1 MNAPRAPN
9 AIEHIVIFGGG
20 SAGWMSAAALSRFA
34 ERSGVRITLI
44 ESDEIGIVGVG
55 EATIPP
61 INQFNALIGID
72 ENEFV
77 AATRGSYKLGIEFVD
92 WRRKGDRYL
101 HPFGRYGADIEAVNF
116 HQVWF
121 RHRAGGGASAL
132 DEYCLNAVAA
142 RKGRVARPSGDP
154 RSVLSSF
161 AYAFHFD
168 ASLYARF
175 LRRIAEARGVLRIE
189 GKVARALRNA
199 QTGFVIGLA
208 MDDGR
213 VIEGDLFID
222 CSGFRSALL
231 GGELGVGY
239 EDWSHWLPCDRAV
252 AMPCDRVSP
261 IIPYTR
267 ATALEAGWRW
277 RIPLQHRT
285 GNGYV
290 YCSAQISDDAAAA
303 ALRSELDAPASG
315 EPRFLRFTAGR
326 RRRFWE
332 KNVVAI
338 GLAGGFLEPL
348 ESTSIHLIQAGVSK
362 LIALFPDKRF
372 DPVLAAEY
380 NRLTAMQFEQV
391 RDFIILHYKAVERGE
406 TLWRAAA
413 AMPVPETLERKMA
426 LFRESGRIF
435 RFEDELF
442 GESNWLA
449 VMLGQGVT
457 PRRYDPMADALPFDA
472 VERHLAAMRSAI
484 AAATDAMPTHED
496 FLAANR
502 PAGRPAEKGRR
513 Q

>member
-1 MNAPRAPN
+1 MTARSAPD
-9 AIEHIVIFGGG
+9 AIQHVVIFGGG
-20 SAGWMSAAALSRFA
+20 AAGWMSAAALSRYA
-34 ERSGVRITLI
+34 ERSGVRVTLI

-72 ENEFV
+72 EDDFV
-77 AATRGSYKLGIEFVD
+77 AATQGSYKLGIEFID

-101 HPFGRYGADIEAVNF
+101 HPFGRYGADIEAVSF
-116 HQVWF
+116 HQVWL
-121 RHRAGGGASAL
+121 RHRAAGGTSAL

-142 RKGRVARPSGDP
+142 RKGRVGRPSADP
-154 RSVLSSF
+154 RSVLSSL

-175 LRRIAEARGVLRIE
+175 LRRIAEARGVMRIE
-189 GKVARALRNA
+189 GKVAGVHRDA
-199 QTGFVIGLA
+199 QTGFVTGLA
-208 MDDGR
+208 LEDGR
-213 VIEGDLFID
+213 VIAGDLFLD
-222 CSGFRSALL
+222 CSGFRSALI

-252 AMPCDRVSP
+252 AMPCARVSP
-261 IIPYTR
+261 IIPYTQ
-267 ATALEAGWRW
+267 ATAQDAGWRW

-290 YCSAQISDDAAAA
+290 YASALISDDAAAA
-303 ALRSELDAPASG
+303 TLLGGLDAPAAG
-315 EPRFLRFTAGR
+315 EPRFLRFKAGR
-326 RRRFWE
+326 RTRFWE
-332 KNVVAI
+332 KNVIAI

-348 ESTSIHLIQAGVSK
+348 ESTSIHLIQAGISK

-391 RDFIILHYKAVERGE
+391 RDFIILHYKAVAREE
-406 TLWRAAA
+406 PLWRAAA
-413 AMPVPETLERKMA
+413 AMAIPETLERKIA

-449 VMLGQGVT
+449 VLLGQGMT
-457 PRRYDPMADALPFDA
+457 PRRHDPMADALPFDA
-472 VERHLAAMRSAI
+472 VERHLAAMRRAI
-484 AAATDAMPTHED
+484 AAAADALPTHD
-496 FLAANR
+496 HFLSANR
-502 PAGRPAEKGRR
+502 PTDKGYRP
-513 Q
+513 